1 MPKPKLGVYMK
12 LIHVFAAASL
22 IATAAFAD
30 NNFHVGARFA
40 AGYDMVWNVDN
51 SISTN
56 DIMKNLGAPE
66 SELPDEQVI
75 IKDMDK
81 LGGIGLSFGLSF
93 LYQATPVFGIQPE
106 LLFSYRGRSVEPK
119 GSVEMGQSNNSR
131 NNYYDDDDFYYYYD
145 DEDYYGDSDLGEL
158 GDMANMGGVEI
169 ELSQWYFEIPLLIR
183 LQTGS
188 GLFFNVGPVLSIN
201 MSSEVSLSIMTADA
215 EDYTATAVF
224 GALAGLGYSINLGN
238 GQMIDL
244 DFRFQMGFTSLVKDD
259 IEIPGED
266 IKLDGTKILDPKDF
280 NFSLGIAYWFI

>member
-1 MPKPKLGVYMK
+1 MK

-93 LYQATPVFGIQPE
+93 LYQAT
-106 LLFSYRGRSVEPK
+106 RSSRTLKPK
-119 GSVEMGQSNNSR
+119 SR
-131 NNYYDDDDFYYYYD
+131 
-145 DEDYYGDSDLGEL
+145 
-158 GDMANMGGVEI
+158 
-169 ELSQWYFEIPLLIR
+169 R
-183 LQTGS
+183 
-188 GLFFNVGPVLSIN
+188 
-201 MSSEVSLSIMTADA
+201 
-215 EDYTATAVF
+215 
-224 GALAGLGYSINLGN
+224 
-238 GQMIDL
+238 
-244 DFRFQMGFTSLVKDD
+244 
-259 IEIPGED
+259 
-266 IKLDGTKILDPKDF
+266 PKH
-280 NFSLGIAYWFI
+280 